1 MFQFFYLIFTLIVSA
16 FCLYSISLVRLFTEL
31 CLLLIEFLISLISK
45 CFLIFLSLYWIPFP
59 NLLLISFSISC
70 FSTSTIH
77 EVCVSNFF
85 EHIQCSVLTLTLN
98 FPIVGSWDTETL
110 RSQVSFW
117 NSILLFV
124 APLNVMCQCGAPISQ
139 HHKKRVFPVL
149 QLHWVFSPFLCLKIC
164 IIELRVKI
172 FLSLSRS
179 HSLLLAFPLTG
190 NKGNFP

>member
-1 MFQFFYLIFTLIVSA
+1 MLSVFHSVGETFHRA
-16 FCLYSISLVRLFTEL
+16 F
-31 CLLLIEFLISLISK
+31 LLIEFLISLISK

-59 NLLLISFSISC
+59 NLISFSISC
-70 FSTSTIH
+70 FYSSTIH

-85 EHIQCSVLTLTLN
+85 EHIQCSVLTLALN

-117 NSILLFV
+117 DSILLFV
-124 APLNVMCQCGAPISQ
+124 APLNVMCQRVAPISQHHKKRAPISQ

-149 QLHWVFSPFLCLKIC
+149 LLHWVFSPFLCLKIC

-172 FLSLSRS
+172 FLSLSRL

-190 NKGNFP
+190 NTGNVP